1 MLEESDLR
9 GRLPVGECLD
19 LLIGPRG
26 QRLWAS
32 PWQRNLI
39 AEGLRR
45 LLAALVKGDPQGAPL
60 AFWAVGTG
68 EEVWDDGALPS
79 DEARRTRTQLFN
91 ETGRKPI
98 PPGQVTFLGGD
109 FTNRLE
115 ISMEFIAADIPPGP
129 GSQNWRLREFGLF
142 AGGTDATNSGILINH
157 RIHPRI
163 DMQEGFTLQ
172 RTLRL
177 TF

>member
-1 MLEESDLR
+1 MREETGLR
-9 GRLPVGECLD
+9 DRFPRGECLD
-19 LLIGPRG
+19 ILIGPRG
-26 QRLWAS
+26 ERIWER

-68 EEVWDDGALPS
+68 EEAWDDGTLPS
-79 DEARRTRTQLFN
+79 DEARRPRTQLFN
-91 ETGRKPI
+91 ETGRKAI

-115 ISMEFIAADIPPGP
+115 ISIEFTTADLPPGP
-129 GSQNWRLREFGLF
+129 GNQNWQLREFGLF
-142 AGGTDATNSGILINH
+142 AGGTASANSGILINH

-163 DMQEGFTLQ
+163 DMQDGFTLQ
-172 RTLRL
+172 RILRL